1 MKVDSLPTIEAFA
14 EIEML
19 QDVVSSCVLGN
30 SRFAVGTIDG
40 KLQIFELDDL
50 LQDADFDS
58 AIISIIESSEEVI
71 AASITGEI
79 KSLTDSLN
87 WHHEIQSGIEHM
99 AQLEDLICV
108 SDTSG
113 SIIFLNFKGD
123 EVRTQS
129 HGDVNQLA
137 HSVDGRYLAIAKTDG
152 TLLLSSKTGEILQES
167 FADAE
172 DVETISQICFRSD
185 GILLAC
191 RDSLGMTLDERPEN
205 RLECWHPQRG
215 LLHTTELPA
224 MATSILATEDGAIVG
239 FQNGAILRFRI
250 GKDVEELLIVD
261 NSVSSI
267 IQWDQD
273 LIIGTWFNAMR
284 ISSSGELIW
293 SYEHDGLVS
302 EVLAISSDLIAV
314 IGRSPAGQNPASVV
328 LLEPNSEPIIPEDE
342 SFVYEFS
349 NDAPNE
355 FAGGLSDEEITKA
368 EAPPLP
374 SSETNELMDAL
385 GEELDYIEEG
395 KVISETDL
403 LADLSASAKAI
414 NLPPIADAGE
424 DKTISSE
431 DDNTATILLDGSRS
445 YDPDGKIQSYAW
457 QDSNGNIIG
466 NSAQVRVRLPL
477 GTHPFELTVI
487 DDKGAATKAMV
498 TIRIQ

>member
-1 MKVDSLPTIEAFA
+1 MKIDSLPTIEAFA

-19 QDVVSSCVLGN
+19 EDVISSYVLGN

-40 KLQIFELDDL
+40 KLQIFEIDNL

-58 AIISIIESSEEVI
+58 AIISIIESDEEVI
-71 AASITGEI
+71 AASTTGQI
-79 KSLTDSLN
+79 KSLNESPS
-87 WHHEIQSGIEHM
+87 WQHEIQSGIEQM
-99 AQLEDLICV
+99 ISLGDIICI
-108 SDTSG
+108 SETSG
-113 SIIFLNFKGD
+113 SIIFLNSKGD
-123 EVRTQS
+123 KQTTQS
-129 HGDVNQLA
+129 HGDVDRLA
-137 HSVDGRYLAIAKTDG
+137 NSVDGGYLAIAKTDG
-152 TLLLSSKTGEILQES
+152 TLLLSSKSGEILQES
-167 FADAE
+167 FADLE

-239 FQNGAILRFRI
+239 CQNGAILRFRI

-273 LIIGTWFNAMR
+273 LIIGTWFSAMR
-284 ISSSGELIW
+284 ISSSGEVIW

-302 EVLAISSDLIAV
+302 EVLAISSDLITV

-328 LLEPNSEPIIPEDE
+328 LLEPNSEPIMPEDE

-349 NDAPNE
+349 NDSPNE
-355 FAGGLSDEEITKA
+355 FAGGLSDEEIAKA

-385 GEELDYIEEG
+385 DEELEYIEEE
-395 KVISETDL
+395 KVISEADL
-403 LADLSASAKAI
+403 LEDLSASAKAI

-424 DKTISSE
+424 DKTISAE
-431 DDNTATILLDGSRS
+431 EDNTATILLDGSRS

-457 QDSNGNIIG
+457 QDSKGNVIG
-466 NSAQVRVRLPL
+466 DSAQVRVRLPL

-487 DDKGAATKAMV
+487 DDKGAATKAIV

>member
-1 MKVDSLPTIEAFA
+1 MKIDSLPTIEAFA

-19 QDVVSSCVLGN
+19 EDVISSCVLGN

-40 KLQIFELDDL
+40 KLQIFEIDNL

-58 AIISIIESSEEVI
+58 AIISIIESNEEVI
-71 AASITGEI
+71 AASTTGQI
-79 KSLTDSLN
+79 KSLNESPS
-87 WHHEIQSGIEHM
+87 WQHEIQSGIEHM
-99 AQLEDLICV
+99 ISLGDIICI
-108 SDTSG
+108 SETSG
-113 SIIFLNFKGD
+113 SIIFLNSKGD
-123 EVRTQS
+123 KQTTQS
-129 HGDVNQLA
+129 HGDVDCLVN
-137 HSVDGRYLAIAKTDG
+137 SVDGGYFAIAKTDG
-152 TLLLSSKTGEILQES
+152 TLLLSSKSGEILQES
-167 FADAE
+167 FADPE

-239 FQNGAILRFRI
+239 CQNGAILRFRI

-284 ISSSGELIW
+284 ISSSGEVIW

-302 EVLAISSDLIAV
+302 EVLAISSDLITV

-328 LLEPNSEPIIPEDE
+328 LLEPNSEPIMPEDE

-349 NDAPNE
+349 NDSPNE
-355 FAGGLSDEEITKA
+355 FAGGLSDEEIAKA

-385 GEELDYIEEG
+385 DEELEYIEEE
-395 KVISETDL
+395 KVISEADL
-403 LADLSASAKAI
+403 LEDLSASAKGI

-424 DKTISSE
+424 DKTISAE
-431 DDNTATILLDGSRS
+431 EDNTATILLDGSRS

-457 QDSNGNIIG
+457 QDSKGNVIG
-466 NSAQVRVRLPL
+466 DSAQVRVRLPL

>member
-1 MKVDSLPTIEAFA
+1 MKADSLPTIEAFA

-19 QDVVSSCVLGN
+19 QDVVSSCVLGD

-40 KLQIFELDDL
+40 KLQIFELDNL
-50 LQDADFDS
+50 LQGADFDS

-123 EVRTQS
+123 EVRNQS

-239 FQNGAILRFRI
+239 CQNGAILRFRI

-328 LLEPNSEPIIPEDE
+328 LLEPNSEPIISEDE

-355 FAGGLSDEEITKA
+355 FAGGLSDEEIAKA

-385 GEELDYIEEG
+385 GEELEYIEEE

>member
-1 MKVDSLPTIEAFA
+1 MKDDSLPTIEAFA
-14 EIEML
+14 EIEIL
-19 QDVVSSCVLGN
+19 QDVVSSCVIEK

-40 KLQIFELDDL
+40 KLQIFELDNL

-58 AIISIIESSEEVI
+58 AIISIIDSDESVV
-71 AASITGEI
+71 AASISGEI

-87 WHHEIQSGIEHM
+87 WQYEIQSGIEHM
-99 AQLEDLICV
+99 AKLEDLICV

-123 EVRTQS
+123 EVKTQS

-152 TLLLSSKTGEILQES
+152 TLLISSKNGEILQES
-167 FADAE
+167 IADPE
-172 DVETISQICFRSD
+172 DVETISQVCFRSD

-215 LLHTTELPA
+215 ILHTTELPA
-224 MATSILATEDGAIVG
+224 IATSILATEDGAIVG
-239 FQNGAILRFRI
+239 CQNGAILRFRI
-250 GKDVEELLIVD
+250 GKEVEELLIVD

-267 IQWDQD
+267 IQWEQD
-273 LIIGTWFNAMR
+273 LIIGTWFNAKR
-284 ISSSGELIW
+284 ISSNGDIIW
-293 SYEHDGLVS
+293 SYEHEGLVT
-302 EVLAISSDLIAV
+302 EILDIGSDLITV
-314 IGRSPAGQNPASVV
+314 IGRSPTGQKPASIV
-328 LLEPNSEPIIPEDE
+328 LLEPNSEPTIPEDE
-342 SFVYEFS
+342 SYVYEYS
-349 NDAPNE
+349 NDATNE
-355 FAGGLSDEEITKA
+355 FAGGLSDEEIAIA
-368 EAPPLP
+368 EAPPIP
-374 SSETNELMDAL
+374 TNETNELLDAL
-385 GEELDYIEEG
+385 DEELDHIEDE
-395 KVISETDL
+395 KVISEADL

-424 DKTISSE
+424 DKTIPSE

-457 QDSNGNIIG
+457 QDSNGNVIG
-466 NSAQVRVRLPL
+466 DSAQVRVRLPL

-487 DDKGAATKAMV
+487 DDKGAATKAIV